1 MKKYENNGVGSV
13 NMDSMGTSPYSQ
25 SLNTIKYWAKYPL
38 KIGFVLTLLFSIWL
52 VSSTQI
58 KAADLEISIKNAPLQ
73 GTIILM
79 IFDSPNSFGD
89 LRTPVQKQ
97 SFQIKGNG
105 TIKLKGLS
113 AGEYAY
119 VLFHDTNLNGFLDK
133 NFIGIPKEPL
143 AFSNNYQPKGPP
155 SYEKAAFKVGI
166 DDELKFTVSL
176 YGALGKKGKWG
187 VGMGVIG
194 RSSPYRDYSGNVSQI
209 IPAFTYR
216 SKRFLIYGPQMQ
228 VGILGSKNLRLAA
241 SLRYRM
247 GVYEEADSDFLLGME
262 DRKSTLMGG
271 LTLKAETLGG
281 VGLSLS
287 YEADVLNK
295 IGGYEGQFQIQKRFQ
310 WGLLGISPNLNLH
323 WQSSELSNHDF
334 GVPPE
339 KANTERIAFQLQDT
353 IGKELGLSA
362 SLEISENWFIFLSTN
377 YEWLDGEVRTS
388 PLVESNHVLKGVFVI
403 NYLF

>member
-1 MKKYENNGVGSV
+1 MTIYENNRVGSLIRPH
-13 NMDSMGTSPYSQ
+13 MGTSPAGP
-25 SLNTIKYWAKYPL
+25 SLTTKDFWANSPL
-38 KIGFVLTLLFSIWL
+38 KSVSLLAFIISIWL
-52 VSSTQI
+52 VSSFQI
-58 KAADLEISIKNAPLQ
+58 KAADLEISIENAPLQ
-73 GTIILM
+73 GTVILM

-89 LRTPVQKQ
+89 LRTPHKKE
-97 SFQIKGNG
+97 SFQLNGNS
-105 TIKLKGLS
+105 TITLKGL
-113 AGEYAY
+113 APGEYAY

-155 SYEKAAFKVGI
+155 SYEKAAFKVAEE
-166 DDELKFTVSL
+166 DTLKSTVTL
-176 YGALGKKGKWG
+176 FGALGKKGKWG

-194 RSSPYRDYSGNVSQI
+194 RSSPYRDYSGNVSQV
-209 IPAFTYR
+209 IPAVTYR
-216 SKRFLIYGPQMQ
+216 SKRFQIYGPQMQ

-241 SLRYRM
+241 TLKYRM

-271 LTLKAETLGG
+271 LALKAETFGG

-287 YEADVLNK
+287 YEADTLNK

-310 WGLLGISPNLNLH
+310 WGALGISPNLNLN

-339 KANTERIAFQLQDT
+339 KANAERIAYQLQDT
-353 IGKELGLSA
+353 ISQELGLSA
-362 SLEISENWFIFLSTN
+362 SLELSENWFIFLNLSN
-377 YEWLDGEVRTS
+377 EWLDNEVKAS
-388 PLVESNHVLKGVFVI
+388 PLVQSNHVIKGIFVI